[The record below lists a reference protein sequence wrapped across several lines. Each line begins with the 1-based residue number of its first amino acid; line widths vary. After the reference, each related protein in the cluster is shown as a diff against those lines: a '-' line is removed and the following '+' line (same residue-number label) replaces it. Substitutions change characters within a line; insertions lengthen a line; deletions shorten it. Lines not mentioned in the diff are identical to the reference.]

1 MARTRLLRKFLAQ
14 YAYTAPRIAFALT
27 AGLAARRN
35 RQLLWRIGDLLGFT
49 ECPPTLPRVDA
60 ARIVDETL
68 PIVLRETDAADGN
81 VTVRE
86 LVFLAQLVRSRSPR
100 RIFEIGTFDGRT
112 TLTFAANSPDGAI
125 VNTLDLPNSMA
136 SAFEL
141 APHERKYVD
150 KPASGARVHGTELAG
165 KVRQLL
171 GDSAT
176 FDFTR
181 YPSDFVFVDGSH
193 AYEYVVSDS
202 HRARAM
208 IGDGPGTIVWHDYG
222 EWADVTRALNEL
234 QRADPA
240 FSGLAHVA
248 GTSLAILSV

>member
-1 MARTRLLRKFLAQ
+1 MTFTRKLRTFISQ
-14 YAYTAPRIAFALT
+14 YTYTAPRTAFALT

-35 RQLLWRIGDLLGFT
+35 RQLLWQIGELLGFT
-49 ECPPTLPRVDA
+49 EWPATLPRIGVE
-60 ARIVDETL
+60 RVVDETL
-68 PIVLRETDAADGN
+68 PIVVREVEVHDGN
-81 VTVRE
+81 VSVHE
-86 LVFLAQLVRSRSPR
+86 LVVLAQLVRSRSPQ

-112 TLTFAANSPDGAI
+112 TLTLAANSPDSA
-125 VNTLDLPNSMA
+125 VVHTLDLPSSMS

-150 KPASGARVHGTELAG
+150 KVASGARVHRSEFAG

-176 FDFTR
+176 FDFTP

-202 HRARAM
+202 HKARAM

-234 QRADPA
+234 QRTNPSFRD
-240 FSGLAHVA
+240 LTHVA
-248 GTSLAILSV
+248 GTSLAILTV